1 MGTAFVP
8 GLLISD
14 SAHIVKKR
22 LLPIKGDVLTK
33 VGDWVEP
40 QTVIARFL
48 QPGLPHTINAA
59 NILGITPN
67 ELSEYLSKKEGDNVD
82 KNEIIAQT
90 KSFIKFFRTTLTS
103 PVKGTINSISHI
115 TGQIIVQEPPVPVN
129 LYAYLKGQ
137 VTEIIE
143 NYGAVIETNA
153 TYIQGIFGVG
163 KEFWGDI
170 KVLVNKPD
178 STLQNIPPKSDVDG
192 KIIVCGSYINLPT
205 LKVLVEN
212 GAKGIIVGG
221 TDDLTIKEIL
231 GYEIGVA
238 ITGNENTTF
247 ALIVTEGFGQIPIS
261 NRAFEL
267 LKKNE
272 GKLASISGA
281 TQIRAGVQRPEI
293 IIYTHEGK
301 KAIKIE
307 PQGLKL
313 GDTVRII
320 RYPYFGLIGKV
331 VELPP
336 EPLKIDTESI
346 ARIVKV
352 DTGNGKILTVP
363 RTNIEIISS

>member
-8 GLLISD
+8 GLLITE
-14 SAHIVKKR
+14 SAHIKKKR
-22 LLPIKGDVLTK
+22 LLPIKGSVLTK
-33 VGDWVEP
+33 VGDLVEP

-48 QPGLPHTINAA
+48 QPGTPHTINAA
-59 NILGITPN
+59 NILGVAPE
-67 ELSEYLSKKEGDNVD
+67 ELDKYLLKKEGDEVEKD
-82 KNEIIAQT
+82 EIIAQT
-90 KSFIKFFRTTLTS
+90 KSFIRFFRTTLSS
-103 PVKGTINSISHI
+103 PVKGTINSISTI
-115 TGQIIVQEPPVPVN
+115 TGQIIVQEPPVPIN

-143 NYGAVIETNA
+143 HYGAVIETNA

-170 KVLVNKPD
+170 KVLVDKPD
-178 STLQNIPPKSDVDG
+178 SVLQNIPPKSEVEG
-192 KIIVCGSYINLPT
+192 KIVVCGSYINLPT
-205 LKVLVEN
+205 LKALVES

-221 TDDLTIKEIL
+221 TDDLTIKKIL

-247 ALIVTEGFGQIPIS
+247 ALIITEGFGQIPIS
-261 NRAFEL
+261 NKAFEL

-293 IIYTHEGK
+293 IIYTYGEK
-301 KAIKIE
+301 ETMRIE

-336 EPLKIDTESI
+336 EPLKIETESVT
-346 ARIVKV
+346 RIVKV
-352 DTGNGKILTVP
+352 DIGNGKMLVVP
-363 RTNIEIISS
+363 RTNIEIISG